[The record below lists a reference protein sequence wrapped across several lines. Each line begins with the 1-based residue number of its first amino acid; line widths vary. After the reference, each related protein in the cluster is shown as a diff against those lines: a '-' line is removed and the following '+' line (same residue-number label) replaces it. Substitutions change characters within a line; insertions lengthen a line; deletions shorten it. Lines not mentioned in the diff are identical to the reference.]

1 MDGNSLQLKWGS
13 WEGHEEVSGVVHGVL
28 LLLPQLPV
36 LHGWWVVVKRG
47 VGCARREFLK
57 SNASLL
63 SRRFGQKKAAFCT
76 PAKID

>member
-28 LLLPQLPV
+28 LLLPQLPM

-47 VGCARREFLK
+47 VGCARREF
-57 SNASLL
+57 
-63 SRRFGQKKAAFCT
+63 
-76 PAKID
+76 